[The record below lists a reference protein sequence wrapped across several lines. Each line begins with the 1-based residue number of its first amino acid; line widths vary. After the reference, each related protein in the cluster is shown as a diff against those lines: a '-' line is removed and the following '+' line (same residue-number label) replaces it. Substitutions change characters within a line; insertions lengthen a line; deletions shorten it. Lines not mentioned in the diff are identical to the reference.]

1 MTEKTSEKALLQRI
15 DWVTQEFQQA
25 FGHLGDEAIR
35 LKPTYGGWSIA
46 QIIGHIVQVNES
58 FFPIF
63 SKVRAGRYPRPL
75 LSRIPF
81 LPQIIG
87 NQILD
92 AVRPDQ
98 KRRSKSPVLWEPG
111 RYTDTKGI
119 MERFLTHQENLKREC
134 AAIMKQAAAGAVIA
148 SPANPYLVYRLD
160 KALEIIVTHEE
171 RHLVQA
177 KETLELMGL

>member
-1 MTEKTSEKALLQRI
+1 MTEKTSETALWQRI
-15 DWVTQEFQQA
+15 DTLTVKFQQA

-46 QIIGHIVQVNES
+46 QVIGHLVQVNES

-63 SKVRAGRYPRPL
+63 SKIRAGRYPRPL
-75 LSRIPF
+75 LANIPF

-87 NQILD
+87 NRILD
-92 AVRPDQ
+92 AVHPDQ
-98 KRRSKSPVLWEPG
+98 KRRAKSPALWEPG

-119 MERFLTHQENLKREC
+119 MERFVTHQMSLKQEI
-134 AAIMKQAAAGAVIA
+134 ASIMKQADAGVVIA

-160 KALEIIVTHEE
+160 KALEIILTHEE

-177 KETLELMGL
+177 KETLALMGL